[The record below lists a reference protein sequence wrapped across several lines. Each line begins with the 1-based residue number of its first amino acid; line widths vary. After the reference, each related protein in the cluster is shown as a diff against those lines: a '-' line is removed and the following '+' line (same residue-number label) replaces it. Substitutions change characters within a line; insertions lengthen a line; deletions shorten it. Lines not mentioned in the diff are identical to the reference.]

1 MGKKYAGKPPPFY
14 FIFVGPSSRLHQRF
28 HLIFADV
35 EKHAEQS
42 DRSKWFRSAML
53 RKSLRYLILQFDS
66 DCLMASLSP
75 AIQGSDIHS
84 KAQMLRRSS
93 GGSGSKKVNLESGCC
108 TRLAR
113 SACGAAQ
120 FYMLALKYA

>member
-1 MGKKYAGKPPPFY
+1 MLENHPLFTSYLLVLRPGFIKGFTSFLQMLNSMLSKVTGQSGADLPCSGK
-14 FIFVGPSSRLHQRF
+14 V
-28 HLIFADV
+28 
-35 EKHAEQS
+35 
-42 DRSKWFRSAML
+42 L
-53 RKSLRYLILQFDS
+53 RNLILQFDS